1 MVRTD
6 GRAYGHVITKFSR
19 MGRLP
24 HFLSYG
30 APSTRALRAR
40 VELRY
45 YKGLPDSMQSVQKTQ
60 NLSDRTT
67 INEIIFQIF
76 LKKQI
81 WKRNRLVYNWQRIPD
96 CWFRWHYNMLGRDIL
111 ESNLR
116 SAMIW
121 MIDKSASFCNNPH
134 AQFSTSF

>member
-1 MVRTD
+1 MRVNIGSPVVRTD

-45 YKGLPDSMQSVQKTQ
+45 
-60 NLSDRTT
+60 NR
-67 INEIIFQIF
+67 
-76 LKKQI
+76 LKKKDLS
-81 WKRNRLVYNWQRIPD
+81 WRLKEHSVVATLISSGIP
-96 CWFRWHYNMLGRDIL
+96 FHIIAIL
-111 ESNLR
+111 L
-116 SAMIW
+116 
-121 MIDKSASFCNNPH
+121 KK
-134 AQFSTSF
+134 